1 MTTLSVSLEGWP
13 ARPELGL
20 LLPREGR
27 PGWADGAFWAA
38 ILEAWGL
45 PVARAGEASLDALAH
60 CTTVVAPALSLD
72 DAATAQLS
80 SMVKAGT
87 SVLLAGPP
95 SLPALSWLGLE
106 AGDPIPVQGIRL
118 DHAWLSTMVEAALPG
133 PDGHGVVALEAGSS
147 PVRLAPD
154 RGWRVL
160 AEWAD
165 GRTSSGRG
173 APAIAYR
180 WAPETEEGVVVWFGP
195 TIETVDWRAAEAIA
209 GAAEVALSLASPQGL
224 IGIWRWP
231 AGRRAALVVDGD
243 VDHPAGVDPECSRY
257 VAPALETAHRAG
269 YEAYG
274 IFVAGANVARDPG
287 AFPAGP
293 GYHNHSYSHPYSY
306 WNPQPWETLDEASI
320 EAEIRTCAET
330 FATLLGVP
338 DRGIFRLPHFQMEGW
353 VTSYSVLDRLGY
365 LAESSVGADYSITAG
380 LPFHPARRSW
390 SDRPADIGYART
402 HPDLAQR
409 FRILQLPIS
418 TDPSD
423 PAFPNGCC
431 SYNALGEGVRRRGA
445 TPGAYERVLD
455 DVVRR
460 SLARRSMA
468 HLFIDPPD
476 AGYGRLGHDRVDYA
490 GAVERWLARW
500 GHHPE
505 VAVLTTADLADWW
518 LMREQAVSD
527 LSWGHQ
533 NGRLEVSLA
542 EPAHA
547 NLTLAIQRPQQEPGP
562 TTWTLLPIG
571 TA

>member
-1 MTTLSVSLEGWP
+1 MTSSVSLEGWP

-20 LLPREGR
+20 LLPHEGR

-45 PVARAGEASLDALAH
+45 PVTRAAAASLDALAP

-72 DAATAQLS
+72 DAAAAQLS
-80 SMVKAGT
+80 SMVKGGT
-87 SVLLAGPP
+87 SVLLAGTP

-106 AGDPIPVQGIRL
+106 AGDPIPMQGIRL
-118 DHAWLSTMVEAALPG
+118 DHAWLSPMVEAALPG
-133 PDGHGVVALEAGSS
+133 PDGHSAVPLEAGSS
-147 PVRLAPD
+147 SVRLAPG

-160 AEWAD
+160 AEWVN
-165 GRTSSGRG
+165 GRTSGG
-173 APAIAYR
+173 QGGPAIAYR
-180 WAPETEEGVVVWFGP
+180 WAPETGEGAVVWFGP

-231 AGRRAALVVDGD
+231 GGRRAILVVDGD

-274 IFVAGANVARDPG
+274 IFVAGANVARDPA
-287 AFPAGP
+287 AFPPGP

-330 FATLLGVP
+330 IATGLGVP

-353 VTSYSVLDRLGY
+353 ETSYSVLDRLGY
-365 LAESSVGADYSITAG
+365 LAESSVGANHSITAG

-402 HPDLAQR
+402 HPVPAQR
-409 FRILQLPIS
+409 FRVLQLPIS

-423 PAFPNGCC
+423 PAFPNGSC
-431 SYNALGEGVRRRGA
+431 SYNALGEGVRLRTA
-445 TPGAYERVLD
+445 SPEAYERLLD

-476 AGYGRLGHDRVDYA
+476 AGYGRLRQDRVDYA

-500 GHHPE
+500 GHHPD
-505 VAVLTTADLADWW
+505 VAVLTTAGLAEWW
-518 LMREQAVSD
+518 LTREQAVSD
-527 LSWGHQ
+527 LRWRHE
-533 NGRLEVSLA
+533 NDRLEVSLA
-542 EPAHA
+542 EPPPA
-547 NLTLAIQRPQQEPGP
+547 NLTLAVQRPRREPGP
-562 TTWTLLPIG
+562 ATWTLLPIG
-571 TA
+571 AA